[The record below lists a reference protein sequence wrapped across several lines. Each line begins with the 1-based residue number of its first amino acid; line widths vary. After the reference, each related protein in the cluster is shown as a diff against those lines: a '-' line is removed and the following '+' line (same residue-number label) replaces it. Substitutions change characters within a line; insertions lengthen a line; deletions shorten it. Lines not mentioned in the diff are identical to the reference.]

1 MIIFI
6 HNLIIIIVDINPP
19 CILILIKVGWAPLS
33 RDGQGVELC
42 RESTNFHPTP
52 HWAWTTILMY
62 HTTHTP
68 IPHHT
73 TPPNATLLP
82 AATPISI
89 NSSPNLG
96 LEPNPQTLTSGQ
108 SLNSSALNISICE
121 KICFF
126 DKAEWLFL
134 NSVPPHPSP
143 SSGEPAMAPNWPNY
157 FPCTNYERSG
167 PYIIGVG
174 WSIFNPNYAPMPK
187 YDFRPQKS

>member
-1 MIIFI
+1 MLAQSCCSHTGPIQKDDYHFSGKKENVSKPNQSYREKDNYHKHSINITIMFIFI

-52 HWAWTTILMY
+52 HWAWTTLLMY
-62 HTTHTP
+62 HTTYTP
-68 IPHHT
+68 IPHH

-108 SLNSSALNISICE
+108 SLNSSALNISICT
-121 KICFF
+121 KIWTF
-126 DKAEWLFL
+126 
-134 NSVPPHPSP
+134 
-143 SSGEPAMAPNWPNY
+143 G
-157 FPCTNYERSG
+157 
-167 PYIIGVG
+167 
-174 WSIFNPNYAPMPK
+174 
-187 YDFRPQKS
+187 

>member
-1 MIIFI
+1 MQGI
-6 HNLIIIIVDINPP
+6 HQFP
-19 CILILIKVGWAPLS
+19 S
-33 RDGQGVELC
+33 
-42 RESTNFHPTP
+42 HPVQD
-52 HWAWTTILMY
+52 
-62 HTTHTP
+62 HTTTLQD
-68 IPHHT
+68 HT
-73 TPPNATLLP
+73 TSPDTTLPHATLLP

-89 NSSPNLG
+89 SSSPNLG

-108 SLNSSALNISICE
+108 SLNSSALNISICK
-121 KICFF
+121 KIWTFG
-126 DKAEWLFL
+126 KAECLFL

-187 YDFRPQKS
+187 YDFRPQKSQFLGSSSLDISLSATHT